1 MCSGT
6 PCCQSFDPHSP
17 AVLHSRICTS
27 GLPTTSRSMFASDF
41 PVAGLHATFD
51 DVYGV
56 FRNAAASLSL
66 DEQHALFFTT
76 ANETYR
82 LGMGEH
88 HV

>member
-1 MCSGT
+1 MPFDLAQLPASGARDGVDGFLRALKMAT
-6 PCCQSFDPHSP
+6 HEERG
-17 AVLHSRICTS
+17 H
-27 GLPTTSRSMFASDF
+27 F

-51 DVYGV
+51 EVYGV

-66 DEQHALFFTT
+66 DEQRALFFTT